1 MSRKPRSDSPL
12 DSLPASAKAQLR
24 EWLLDENLKYPEVVA
39 LVREKL
45 GVTTSKTALQ
55 RYYALRLWSQQ
66 STQASEFADHVAAQA
81 AADPAKYDEATLALV
96 RQKAFE
102 RAYART
108 GDVKELSLLA
118 GILGDSA
125 KLELKRQELDL
136 SRERLKVQ
144 QLDAAKAALAHV
156 KELRAIAG
164 DATASDAEKLERAR
178 VRLFGTGTDIPSIA
192 SLDKRKEPA
201 A

>member
-66 STQASEFADHVAAQA
+66 SSQASEFADLVVDQA
-81 AADPAKYDEATLALV
+81 ASDPAKYDKATLALV

-125 KLELKRQELDL
+125 RLELQRKELALREDQQALRLRQYEDKIAAAR
-136 SRERLKVQ
+136 SVM
-144 QLDAAKAALAHV
+144 DVAAKKGGLSADTRKLIEEALGA
-156 KELRAIAG
+156 
-164 DATASDAEKLERAR
+164 
-178 VRLFGTGTDIPSIA
+178 
-192 SLDKRKEPA
+192 
-201 A
+201 

>member
-24 EWLLDENLKYPEVVA
+24 EWLLDENLNYPEVVA

-66 STQASEFADHVAAQA
+66 SSQASEFADLVVAQA
-81 AADPAKYDEATLALV
+81 AVDPAKYDEATLALV

-102 RAYART
+102 RAYARS
-108 GDVKELSLLA
+108 GDVKELAMLA

-125 KLELKRQELDL
+125 ALELKR
-136 SRERLKVQ
+136 
-144 QLDAAKAALAHV
+144 
-156 KELRAIAG
+156 KELALREDQQALRLRQYEDKFAAVRAQV
-164 DATASDAEKLERAR
+164 DRAR
-178 VRLFGTGTDIPSIA
+178 EAAPADADAVR
-192 SLDKRKEPA
+192 A
-201 A
+201 AAVAEIDRIMGLTK

>member
-66 STQASEFADHVAAQA
+66 SSQASEFADLVVAQA

-102 RAYART
+102 RAYARS
-108 GDVKELSLLA
+108 GDVKELALLA

-125 KLELKRQELDL
+125 ALELKR
-136 SRERLKVQ
+136 
-144 QLDAAKAALAHV
+144 
-156 KELRAIAG
+156 KELALREDQQALRLRQYEDKFAAVRAQV
-164 DATASDAEKLERAR
+164 DRAR
-178 VRLFGTGTDIPSIA
+178 EAAPADADAVR
-192 SLDKRKEPA
+192 A
-201 A
+201 AAVAEIDRIMGLTK